1 MLSGLLIVT
10 QLGVEA
16 CFVMPDIAV
25 ANLEQ
30 VQTEQD
36 TEVRKN
42 KWYKYSLSQ
51 SPESLH
57 GRAMQADL
65 TSFGRFVIA

>member
-10 QLGVEA
+10 QLGVEP
-16 CFVMPDIAV
+16 CFVMPDIAL

-36 TEVRKN
+36 TEVRMN
-42 KWYKYSLSQ
+42 KWYKYSLRVLKVFTGEQ
-51 SPESLH
+51 C
-57 GRAMQADL
+57 RQ
-65 TSFGRFVIA
+65 I